1 MAHLIFLLD
10 VASHGISLNQS
21 ESIFIRVRSLF
32 FLKMGQPRPLFVYSR
47 HFLVTISVIQTEKSI
62 DGMLGIRTRGR
73 RMVGADVTTE
83 LWRPPR
89 SLFLLITTVVVLVS
103 RLHALRERLDILLLQ
118 SISKGQIDH

>member
-1 MAHLIFLLD
+1 
-10 VASHGISLNQS
+10 
-21 ESIFIRVRSLF
+21 
-32 FLKMGQPRPLFVYSR
+32 MGQPRPLFVYSR

-83 LWRPPR
+83 IWRPPR